1 MSESIVCFESEIR
14 LVISNLVRNAVDAMS
29 KSGGRMVVRT
39 REATQWRSGAKG
51 VVITVADTGTGMSP
65 ETLAKIYKAFYTT
78 KGIAGTGLGLWVSS
92 EIVDRHHGKL
102 LVRSRMTPEASGTV
116 FELFLPYQTMVY

>member
-14 LVISNLVRNAVDAMS
+14 QVISNLVRNAIDAMS
-29 KSGGRMVVRT
+29 KGGRLIIRT
-39 REATQWRSGAKG
+39 REATRWRAGVKG

-65 ETLAKIYKAFYTT
+65 ETRAKIYKAFYTT

-92 EIVDRHHGKL
+92 EIVDRHHGSL
-102 LVRSRMTPEASGTV
+102 AVRSRMTPGSSGTV
-116 FELFLPYQTMVY
+116 FELFLPYQTMAS